1 MRNGESTQILRSTML
16 AVSRNDGVRR
26 VMVAFPPTR
35 HVVDRFVAGE
45 TLDDCIRAVR
55 GLADAGLLATI
66 DHLGEDTTTEAQ
78 ATATTEAYLT
88 LLRRLAAEGLA
99 EVAEVSVKLTAVGL
113 ALPGADVAG
122 ANLRRICAAAR
133 EAGTTVTVDMED
145 HTTTDATLALV
156 DRMRLEHP
164 ETGTVLQAYLHRTPA
179 DCRRYATPGSRI
191 RLCKGA
197 YDEPASVAIR
207 DRAGVDA
214 AYLACLRIL
223 MKGDGYPMVA
233 SHDPRMIEGALAYA
247 DLVGRG
253 PEDFELQM
261 LYGIRTDEQRRLAAL
276 GHRVRVYVPYGT
288 DWYGYFTR
296 RLAERPANL
305 LFFGR
310 ALLGR

>member
-1 MRNGESTQILRSTML
+1 MLNGSSQTLRSTML
-16 AVSRNDGVRR
+16 AVSRNDAVRR
-26 VMVAFPPTR
+26 VAVAFPPTR
-35 HVVDRFVAGE
+35 KVVDRFVAGE
-45 TLDDCIRAVR
+45 TVEDCLRAVR
-55 GLADAGLLATI
+55 GLAAAGLLATI
-66 DHLGEDTTTEAQ
+66 DHLGEDTTNESQAN
-78 ATATTEAYLT
+78 ATADAYLT
-88 LLRRLAAEGLA
+88 LLRRLAEEGLA
-99 EVAEVSVKLTAVGL
+99 DKAEVSVKLTALGL
-113 ALPGADVAG
+113 GLPGGRELAHGNAARV
-122 ANLRRICAAAR
+122 CAAAHDI
-133 EAGTTVTVDMED
+133 GTTVTVDMED
-145 HTTTDATLALV
+145 HTTTDDTLAVV
-156 DRMRLEHP
+156 DRLRETYS

-179 DCRRYATPGSRI
+179 DCRRYAATDARI

-207 DRAGVDA
+207 DKAGVDA
-214 AYLACLRIL
+214 AYQACLRIL

-233 SHDPRMIEGALAYA
+233 SHDPRMIEAALAYA

-253 PEDFELQM
+253 PDQYELQM

-310 ALLGR
+310 ALVGR

>member
-1 MRNGESTQILRSTML
+1 MLRSTLL
-16 AVSRNDGVRR
+16 AVSRNDAVRR
-26 VMVAFPPTR
+26 AMVAFPPTR
-35 HVVDRFVAGE
+35 HVVERFVAGE
-45 TLDDCIRAVR
+45 TVDDCLRAVR

-88 LLRRLAAEGLA
+88 LLERLSAEGPTG
-99 EVAEVSVKLTAVGL
+99 VAEVSVKLTAVGL
-113 ALPGADVAG
+113 ALPGG
-122 ANLRRICAAAR
+122 AEIATRNVQRICAAAG
-133 EAGTTVTVDMED
+133 AVGTTVTIDMED

-156 DRMRLEHP
+156 DRVRVDYP

-179 DCRRYATPGSRI
+179 DCRRYATAGSRI

-223 MKGDGYPMVA
+223 MKGEGYPMVA
-233 SHDPRMIEGALAYA
+233 SHDPHMIEAALGYA
-247 DLVGRG
+247 ELVGRG
-253 PEDFELQM
+253 PDEYELQM
-261 LYGIRTDEQRRLAAL
+261 LYGIRADEQRRLAAL

-310 ALLGR
+310 ALVGH

>member
-55 GLADAGLLATI
+55 GLAEAGLLATI